1 MRATAKEKFMKR
13 IHKMFTALCAAIAAI
28 VLAISF
34 AACGNAAG
42 TYKFSSMEVD
52 MGGMKVSVTA
62 GEAFMGMTIT
72 EDAFVLELKDDNTW
86 TMSVNFGG
94 ATDVTE
100 GEWSAEGSTVTLTDD
115 SGVSQSG
122 KLDGKNFILS
132 SEVEGMSASI
142 TFTKQ

>member
-1 MRATAKEKFMKR
+1 MKR
-13 IHKMFTALCAAIAAI
+13 IHKMFTALCAAIAAV

-94 ATDVTE
+94 TTDVTE

-115 SGVSQSG
+115 SGESQSG

-132 SEVEGMSASI
+132 SDVEGMSASI

>member
-1 MRATAKEKFMKR
+1 MKR
-13 IHKMFTALCAAIAAI
+13 IHKMFTALCAAIAAV

-94 ATDVTE
+94 TTDVTE

-132 SEVEGMSASI
+132 SDVEGMSASI

>member
-13 IHKMFTALCAAIAAI
+13 IHKMFTALCAAIAAV

-34 AACGNAAG
+34 AACGTAAG

-94 ATDVTE
+94 TTDVTE

-132 SEVEGMSASI
+132 SDVEGMSASI

>member
-1 MRATAKEKFMKR
+1 MKR
-13 IHKMFTALCAAIAAI
+13 IHKMFTALCAAIAAV

-115 SGVSQSG
+115 SGESQSG

-132 SEVEGMSASI
+132 SDVEGMSASI

>member
-1 MRATAKEKFMKR
+1 MKR

-94 ATDVTE
+94 TTDVTE

-132 SEVEGMSASI
+132 SDVEGMSASI

>member
-1 MRATAKEKFMKR
+1 MKR
-13 IHKMFTALCAAIAAI
+13 IHKMFTALCAAIAAV

-94 ATDVTE
+94 ADDVTE

>member
-115 SGVSQSG
+115 SGESQSG

-132 SEVEGMSASI
+132 SDVEGMSASI

>member
-132 SEVEGMSASI
+132 SEVEGMTASI

>member
-13 IHKMFTALCAAIAAI
+13 IHKMFTALCAAIAAV

-132 SEVEGMSASI
+132 SDVEGMSASI

>member
-1 MRATAKEKFMKR
+1 MKR

-122 KLDGKNFILS
+122 KLDGIGVAIIKKLLWRDT
-132 SEVEGMSASI
+132 EV
-142 TFTKQ
+142 FTDIEQTL

>member
-13 IHKMFTALCAAIAAI
+13 IHKMFTALCAAIAAV

>member
-13 IHKMFTALCAAIAAI
+13 IHKMFTALCAAIAAV

-52 MGGMKVSVTA
+52 MGGMKVSVIA
-62 GEAFMGMTIT
+62 GETFMGMTIT

-132 SEVEGMSASI
+132 SDVEGMSASI

>member
-1 MRATAKEKFMKR
+1 MRVTAKEKFMKR

-132 SEVEGMSASI
+132 SDVEGMSASI

>member
-13 IHKMFTALCAAIAAI
+13 IHKMFTALCAAIAAV

-94 ATDVTE
+94 TTDVTE

-132 SEVEGMSASI
+132 SDVEGMSASI

>member
-13 IHKMFTALCAAIAAI
+13 IHKMFTALCAAIAAV

-115 SGVSQSG
+115 SGESQSG

-132 SEVEGMSASI
+132 SDVEGMSASI

>member
-13 IHKMFTALCAAIAAI
+13 IHKMFTALCAAIAAV

-34 AACGNAAG
+34 AACGNATG

-94 ATDVTE
+94 SADVTE

-132 SEVEGMSASI
+132 SDVEGMSASI

>member
-132 SEVEGMSASI
+132 SDVEGMSASI

>member
-13 IHKMFTALCAAIAAI
+13 IHKMFTALCAAIAAV

-72 EDAFVLELKDDNTW
+72 EDAFVLELNDDNTW

-132 SEVEGMSASI
+132 SDVEGMSASI

>member
-13 IHKMFTALCAAIAAI
+13 IHKMFTALCAAIAAV

-94 ATDVTE
+94 TTDVTE

>member
-94 ATDVTE
+94 STDVTE

-132 SEVEGMSASI
+132 SDVEGMTASI